1 MLKTAGADAA
11 WRAYGVDV
19 TEGWREDGFVLAFA
33 DAAAGRRR
41 VAAAARAFD
50 QGAIYEYTL
59 TQGAVARRTLGVGL
73 AMDET
78 TFMRRMPYDKH
89 SMPRPLIR
97 VTLGARLHP
106 TAGCRLV
113 RPANRT
119 NTTAC
124 SRRRRW
130 NPAGRHHFRGVA
142 DPADDAHTGAAG
154 GRRQTVMNLDTRP
167 SANFDLHRHA
177 RQEEPECSARL
188 TRRAAPGP

>member
-59 TQGAVARRTLGVGL
+59 TQGAVARRTLGVGV

-78 TFMRRMPYDKH
+78 TFMRG
-89 SMPRPLIR
+89 S
-97 VTLGARLHP
+97 
-106 TAGCRLV
+106 TA
-113 RPANRT
+113 RPARRPDLVGLPWAGPSDGAGSASTRCRMMRGLAPGRPALSTARGRRHKRRFLSSPGRT
-119 NTTAC
+119 E
-124 SRRRRW
+124 RPW
-130 NPAGRHHFRGVA
+130 PAGR
-142 DPADDAHTGAAG
+142 PPLL
-154 GRRQTVMNLDTRP
+154 RRR
-167 SANFDLHRHA
+167 S
-177 RQEEPECSARL
+177 
-188 TRRAAPGP
+188 